1 MRIFLGQAYKFVR
14 FALHTMVKC
23 TIHTS
28 WGDAMNRKKRIS
40 QPRTRGSRL
49 GKARRAGERR
59 KKKRVS
65 AKSLIRK
72 RRKIGGRKKAGRKP
86 VRRKR
91 AASRPAAPRSGKPI
105 IVVADYAVPH
115 YDRNTGSRNLYHYLK
130 LFVKMGLDVKLIG
143 ADGIRHEPYTSELE
157 RQGIEVLNGQM
168 RGSEFAA
175 WLNGHKRDI
184 RYAYLL
190 RPHIAGAYLDP
201 IRQHTRAKIIYN
213 GVDFHYL
220 RELRRYELD
229 GDPLTLESAN
239 RFRDEEFAL
248 FAKSDVVYTVSEYEK
263 ALLEQQMPGK
273 RVVAVPTYI
282 YDEPIPLGEPIGFAE
297 RGGIVFVGNFSHQP
311 NADGI
316 LWFVEEIM
324 PLIVQRLPD
333 ATLTVIGSNPPPAV
347 SAHESER
354 VRMAGFVSDDE
365 LRAIYSRSRVIVVP
379 LRYGAGVKGKLI
391 EACAHGVPAV
401 TTPIG
406 AEGIAQVDEIAAVA
420 DSPERFAEQLV
431 RLYSDQASWQSL
443 RDSQIRYAERYLSI
457 DYALSILSQ
466 DIGG

>member
-1 MRIFLGQAYKFVR
+1 M
-14 FALHTMVKC
+14 
-23 TIHTS
+23 S
-28 WGDAMNRKKRIS
+28 KR
-40 QPRTRGSRL
+40 T
-49 GKARRAGERR
+49 A
-59 KKKRVS
+59 V
-65 AKSLIRK
+65 KSLIRK
-72 RRKIGGRKKAGRKP
+72 RRKIGNRKKSGRKSL
-86 VRRKR
+86 RRKR
-91 AASRPAAPRSGKPI
+91 ARRLPAALRSGKPI

-130 LFVKMGLDVKLIG
+130 LFKKMGLDVKMIG

-175 WLNGHKRDI
+175 WLKRHRRDI

-190 RPHIAGAYLDP
+190 RPHVAGAYLDP
-201 IRQHTRAKIIYN
+201 IRRHTRAKIIYN

-229 GDPLTLESAN
+229 GDPQTLASAN
-239 RFRDEEFAL
+239 RFREEEFAL

-273 RVVAVPTYI
+273 RVVVVPTYI
-282 YDEPIPLGEPIGFAE
+282 YEEPFPLGEPAGFAE
-297 RGGIVFVGNFSHQP
+297 RSGIVFVGNFSHQP

-316 LWFVEEIM
+316 LWFIQEIL
-324 PLIVQRLPD
+324 PLIRTEVPE
-333 ATLTVIGSNPPPAV
+333 ATLTVVGANPPPAV
-347 SAHESER
+347 AEHESEH
-354 VRMAGFVSDDE
+354 VRMAGFVSDEE
-365 LRAIYSRSRVIVVP
+365 LLAHYSRSRVIVVP

-406 AEGIAQVDEIAAVA
+406 AEGIAQVEEIAAVA
-420 DSPERFAEQLV
+420 DSPERFAE
-431 RLYSDQASWQSL
+431 RLISLYRDPAGWQSL
-443 RDSQIRYAERYLSI
+443 RDSQIRYAERYLSV